1 MWALFLFVIIDE
13 VGSRHNYAENYGVV
27 AKRVLNRH
35 NYAEKHRVVAKR
47 YQGCSLELS
56 KMLC

>member
-35 NYAEKHRVVAKR
+35 NYAENHRVVAK
-47 YQGCSLELS
+47 QV
-56 KMLC
+56 